1 MGGKRFGAEGA
12 DIGEDWNRWPMLLEE
27 CLTEGANFTKCDGFK
42 TDTFK
47 AEAKASDARE

>member
-12 DIGEDWNRWPMLLEE
+12 DIGEDWNRWPMLLED

-47 AEAKASDARE
+47 AEAKATDARE